1 MTDHDRAM
9 REVYAHIYQD
19 RYAFEPRA
27 MQAVRERIA
36 KNLDEFGIS
45 RDDLARMNV
54 LNVGPSREVMALHEM
69 GARRIFHFDI
79 SDLAVGA
86 LLRVRESSPAF
97 SNIHSEQRDL
107 CSPEPLPV
115 DEGIDFVYLSG
126 IVHHLHDPKQ
136 AMENVIACLNPG
148 AKLFIRIYRSGCM
161 AFFCADFVRH
171 FIGFEDREV
180 VDAVFRRLH
189 PAFTPE
195 EKVLYEDLWDNFFVP
210 VQNLFDPS
218 AVHRFFESR
227 GLSVAISTEIPAYD
241 HENSRNDG
249 QGVSLYYVLNGR
261 PKEAD
266 TPFPP
271 HVDQLS
277 DIAYREDYIRR
288 TVELMRAFLVRAPQL
303 PPETR
308 AEVAIEVYRHGQL
321 RRLPGPV
328 TAREQHAKIQAVLAA
343 HL

>member
-19 RYAFEPRA
+19 RYAFDPRA

-36 KNLDEFGIS
+36 RNLEEFAIS
-45 RDDLARMNV
+45 RADLARMNV

-79 SDLAVGA
+79 SDLAVDA
-86 LLRVRESSPAF
+86 LLRACEGSPAF
-97 SNIHSEQRDL
+97 ANIQSVRRDL

-126 IVHHLHDPKQ
+126 IVHHLHDPTR
-136 AMENVIACLNPG
+136 AMDNVIACLNPG
-148 AKLFIRIYRSGCM
+148 AKVYIRIYRSGCM
-161 AFFCADFVRH
+161 AFFCGDFVRH
-171 FIGFEDREV
+171 FIGFEDRDV

-189 PAFTPE
+189 PEFTPE
-195 EKVLYEDLWDNFFVP
+195 QKVLYDDLWDNFFVP
-210 VQNLFDPS
+210 VQNLFDPA
-218 AVHRFFESR
+218 AVHRFFEAR
-227 GLSVAISTEIPAYD
+227 GFSVAVPVEIPAYD
-241 HENSRNDG
+241 HDNSSNDG
-249 QGVSLYYVLNGR
+249 QGVSLYYVLSG
-261 PKEAD
+261 AASAGGA
-266 TPFPP
+266 PFPR
-271 HVDQLS
+271 HVDQLA

-288 TVELMRAFLVRAPQL
+288 TVELMRAFIERAPQL

-321 RRLPGPV
+321 RRMRGPV
-328 TAREQHAKIQAVLAA
+328 SAREQHARIQAVLAE